1 MKLRMVHN
9 IDPITGKDL
18 GDVRDLPNVVEE
30 TSDGELTIYF
40 ESEETKQAYL
50 DMPTEDSSP
59 DPNPLPLNPV
69 DAANDEG

>member
-18 GDVRDLPNVVEE
+18 GNNRDLPNVVEE
-30 TSDGELTIYF
+30 TTDGELVIYF

-50 DMPTEDSSP
+50 DMPAE
-59 DPNPLPLNPV
+59 NPARDLSKTASNSI
-69 DAANDEG
+69 DTNIDEG

>member
-18 GDVRDLPNVVEE
+18 GNNRDLPNVIEE
-30 TSDGELTIYF
+30 TGDGELTIYF

-50 DMPTEDSSP
+50 DMPPEDP
-59 DPNPLPLNPV
+59 ARDVRKPLTNPNI
-69 DAANDEG
+69 DEG

>member
-18 GDVRDLPNVVEE
+18 GNNRALPNVVEE

-40 ESEETKQAYL
+40 ESEETKRLYL
-50 DMPTEDSSP
+50 DMPPEDPARVSKS
-59 DPNPLPLNPV
+59 NAGPL
-69 DAANDEG
+69 DANIDEG

>member
-18 GDVRDLPNVVEE
+18 GNNRDLPNVVEE

-50 DMPTEDSSP
+50 DIPADDAGDLKRSLT
-59 DPNPLPLNPV
+59 NPV
-69 DAANDEG
+69 DGQNDQG